1 MVIPRH
7 PGLLSAWG
15 AATADVQRDYVRT
28 VLRTAPGVAQVRQ
41 WFEPMERAAR
51 RELRAEGE
59 PAGRWRFERAVDVR
73 YRGQS
78 YEVTL
83 PLRAGIVAAFH
94 AAHRR
99 LYGYADAGRPV
110 EVVNLRLRAVVPG
123 RRPRVTEAAPAAAG
137 PRLRQRVW
145 WAGRWRT
152 AAVRQRS
159 ALALRGAVVGPAL
172 IAEFSAT
179 TFVPPG
185 WRARVGPAGHLVL
198 THAD

>member
-1 MVIPRH
+1 
-7 PGLLSAWG
+7 
-15 AATADVQRDYVRT
+15 
-28 VLRTAPGVAQVRQ
+28 VLRTVPGVPQVRR
-41 WFEPMERAAR
+41 WFDPLERTAR
-51 RELRAEGE
+51 RDLRAEGG

-78 YEVTL
+78 YELTL
-83 PLRAGIVAAFH
+83 PLRTGVVAAFH

-99 LYGYADAGRPV
+99 LYGYADPGRPV

-123 RRPRVTEAAPAAAG
+123 RRPRVAEASPATPG

-145 WAGRWRT
+145 WGGRWVTATVRERT
-152 AAVRQRS
+152 A
-159 ALALRGAVVGPAL
+159 LASRRAVVGPAL

-185 WRARVGPAGHLVL
+185 WRARVGPTGHMVL